1 MLKISY
7 NKLKEINRHTLQ
19 GLWSLARLHLDHN
32 QLELIHPDAFQ
43 GLTSLRFL
51 QLEGNQLQ
59 QLHPAT
65 FSTFTFMGQFY
76 ISTLR
81 HLYLSDNVLTSLPSQ
96 LVETMP
102 QLENLYLHENPWT
115 CDCSISWFHD
125 WEQTSPGVLKCK
137 KDRALAGG
145 RLCPM
150 CSSPRHMNT
159 IKLHAAQPLVCSSP
173 VINSLHKTTSPE
185 DSESETLTSEDFR
198 GPIGNIS
205 LGLSD
210 EHGNELDLQCSVDKL
225 KELTKISWEQ
235 VNKLQLV
242 ANITFS
248 VDIWCSVDRE
258 KYEQLWKVIAYYSN
272 VPAHLERGV
281 ILSKDPYPAYVYK
294 QDSVQDAQY
303 YTGLK
308 VKMLAQP
315 AWLMQ
320 TSVELQLNRPQSSTR
335 MVNLILRTNLSE
347 TVDTELQQR
356 LRRSWVMIE
365 SANRTHKVMVVVLG
379 SPNEMLCNLHSSDQ
393 PVVQWMLPDGSKL
406 NSPYS
411 SPENRV
417 SVSRDGRLKMKAVT
431 HTDTGIYYCIASV
444 HEDFAVLSFYL
455 TIQESSRPPPREDIS
470 ITSMEEFAGN
480 PISLDCSASGSPDAE
495 IHWILPS
502 SRIVN
507 LQATSSKTLVYFNGT
522 LHIPQTQV
530 SDSGYYK
537 CVAINQHGVDTLVK
551 KVSIVR
557 PNGLIR
563 PFRKF
568 PARPQSASG
577 VNTQINV
584 PTDNTEEASG
594 DIDRS
599 TIRHRISGVRQ
610 KIPGSLAPERRGVHP
625 SRSTWQRPHVL
636 QIPNGSDTG
645 NQKIFVEKRRMN
657 LSKNKIDPKKWANHL
672 AKIRDRNTVT
682 SLPISFPTKMKTT
695 ELTTKSWE
703 TPDKSSDG
711 LTVHEREGQHYS
723 MSYSPEQHTQLQ
735 INTYSTHGQ
744 YNHVTP
750 KSYTEYRTH
759 DAITNSRHITE
770 PHPTE
775 IAYTARHTTHDP
787 WNQMTTLNSRF
798 FFPQTTSVPTHAI
811 TVEQP
816 SAHAMNSS
824 STLSLP
830 EYQSTDRTTNKV
842 QTVDLSE
849 GLQSSKGRNKPSD
862 VSSSINHRKPFFI
875 DSQITPSVNPN
886 HSATSQERNRNYLIE
901 TPTLS
906 QFQPDRED
914 KMLGDLHSEVVVTT
928 GFPIATF
935 QFSAKTKKDSTRQ
948 PNSRLRQVNS
958 KRRNSVRR
966 GPNRK
971 KQKLNTPSNF
981 ITTTTVNTPLPTAR
995 TSHSKELNTKGS
1007 GVTVLL
1013 NTTVPSIESQV
1024 ASSGKL
1030 SQTESTV
1037 LRQNHE
1043 ALKKLSSQPGS
1054 SFETKDCHLH
1064 MHRPSWQC
1072 TLDAPSFPTASPG
1085 LAHRYTTPHSI
1096 LRVSESAFP
1105 TGNSDILTSIPQQ
1118 RFADSPPPP
1127 GEHVKNVKN
1136 QKSDHQ
1142 QTFTEEVRNMPWKE
1156 TGLDPSL
1163 HPSHFTFTTS
1173 SIEGGNKAV
1182 SEENFNEPRMIFEVT
1197 TEIPTTSENVNHS
1210 SDQNEII
1217 NIDSK
1222 LKENQKKPLNAGA
1235 DAPLMNN
1242 LKITRVSVT
1251 SSLPHVTSSRVA
1263 SRVSKLRIPFS
1274 KPQIK
1279 PLPTPT
1285 SQYSR
1290 ITVSTSQDQ
1299 QIKLITATSE
1309 PSRSLNFHPTI
1320 VPLNHKLA
1328 NISPTSQAYTS
1339 TQIPTEVPSKPFQ
1352 QTLSP
1357 STMDMST
1364 KHQLP
1369 KHASIQRGKP
1379 RITMT
1384 HTQTITVKAETDAKL
1399 PCEAEG
1405 QPVPF
1410 LSWTKIS
1417 NGM

>member
-173 VINSLHKTTSPE
+173 VINSLHRTTSSE

-248 VDIWCSVDRE
+248 VDIWCSVDRG
-258 KYEQLWKVIAYYSN
+258 KHEQLWKVIAYYSN

-365 SANRTHKVMVVVLG
+365 SANRTRKVIVVVLG

-431 HTDTGIYYCIASV
+431 HTDTGIYYCIANV

-563 PFRKF
+563 PFRKESS
-568 PARPQSASG
+568 PR
-577 VNTQINV
+577 
-584 PTDNTEEASG
+584 
-594 DIDRS
+594 
-599 TIRHRISGVRQ
+599 
-610 KIPGSLAPERRGVHP
+610 K
-625 SRSTWQRPHVL
+625 
-636 QIPNGSDTG
+636 
-645 NQKIFVEKRRMN
+645 KRC
-657 LSKNKIDPKKWANHL
+657 SSIQEHL
-672 AKIRDRNTVT
+672 AK
-682 SLPISFPTKMKTT
+682 TT
-695 ELTTKSWE
+695 CA
-703 TPDKSSDG
+703 P
-711 LTVHEREGQHYS
+711 
-723 MSYSPEQHTQLQ
+723 
-735 INTYSTHGQ
+735 
-744 YNHVTP
+744 
-750 KSYTEYRTH
+750 
-759 DAITNSRHITE
+759 
-770 PHPTE
+770 
-775 IAYTARHTTHDP
+775 
-787 WNQMTTLNSRF
+787 
-798 FFPQTTSVPTHAI
+798 
-811 TVEQP
+811 
-816 SAHAMNSS
+816 
-824 STLSLP
+824 
-830 EYQSTDRTTNKV
+830 
-842 QTVDLSE
+842 
-849 GLQSSKGRNKPSD
+849 
-862 VSSSINHRKPFFI
+862 
-875 DSQITPSVNPN
+875 
-886 HSATSQERNRNYLIE
+886 
-901 TPTLS
+901 
-906 QFQPDRED
+906 
-914 KMLGDLHSEVVVTT
+914 
-928 GFPIATF
+928 
-935 QFSAKTKKDSTRQ
+935 
-948 PNSRLRQVNS
+948 
-958 KRRNSVRR
+958 
-966 GPNRK
+966 
-971 KQKLNTPSNF
+971 
-981 ITTTTVNTPLPTAR
+981 
-995 TSHSKELNTKGS
+995 
-1007 GVTVLL
+1007 
-1013 NTTVPSIESQV
+1013 
-1024 ASSGKL
+1024 
-1030 SQTESTV
+1030 
-1037 LRQNHE
+1037 
-1043 ALKKLSSQPGS
+1043 
-1054 SFETKDCHLH
+1054 ETK
-1064 MHRPSWQC
+1064 W
-1072 TLDAPSFPTASPG
+1072 
-1085 LAHRYTTPHSI
+1085 
-1096 LRVSESAFP
+1096 V
-1105 TGNSDILTSIPQQ
+1105 
-1118 RFADSPPPP
+1118 
-1127 GEHVKNVKN
+1127 
-1136 QKSDHQ
+1136 
-1142 QTFTEEVRNMPWKE
+1142 
-1156 TGLDPSL
+1156 
-1163 HPSHFTFTTS
+1163 
-1173 SIEGGNKAV
+1173 
-1182 SEENFNEPRMIFEVT
+1182 
-1197 TEIPTTSENVNHS
+1197 
-1210 SDQNEII
+1210 
-1217 NIDSK
+1217 
-1222 LKENQKKPLNAGA
+1222 
-1235 DAPLMNN
+1235 
-1242 LKITRVSVT
+1242 
-1251 SSLPHVTSSRVA
+1251 
-1263 SRVSKLRIPFS
+1263 
-1274 KPQIK
+1274 
-1279 PLPTPT
+1279 
-1285 SQYSR
+1285 
-1290 ITVSTSQDQ
+1290 
-1299 QIKLITATSE
+1299 
-1309 PSRSLNFHPTI
+1309 
-1320 VPLNHKLA
+1320 
-1328 NISPTSQAYTS
+1328 
-1339 TQIPTEVPSKPFQ
+1339 
-1352 QTLSP
+1352 
-1357 STMDMST
+1357 
-1364 KHQLP
+1364 
-1369 KHASIQRGKP
+1369 
-1379 RITMT
+1379 
-1384 HTQTITVKAETDAKL
+1384 
-1399 PCEAEG
+1399 
-1405 QPVPF
+1405 
-1410 LSWTKIS
+1410 
-1417 NGM
+1417 